1 MTLLYFCKG
10 LTSLTKGKIRM
21 VCTHTCNRTDSR
33 VCLAAHTAI
42 EIPIRDLLIDDSFI
56 FLDDDDE
63 NHVLTVKSE
72 QKQHARDTWRGF
84 SRLAICIS

>member
-1 MTLLYFCKG
+1 M
-10 LTSLTKGKIRM
+10 TKGKIRM
-21 VCTHTCNRTDSR
+21 VCTHACNRTDSR
-33 VCLAAHTAI
+33 VCLATHTAI

-63 NHVLTVKSE
+63 NHVLTVKSS
-72 QKQHARDTWRGF
+72 KNSTRRDTWRGF